1 MSKISS
7 IVLCAVTFF
16 SVLASSAQAQVPRA
30 VVSGGNNAI
39 DANPCTYSA
48 PCASLSVAIAALPA
62 SGGVVDVLGPGFYG
76 PVTIAKPITLLGHGW
91 AAISADSGGAA
102 ITVTASPV
110 TISGVQLDGGGS
122 GGSGIAFTGAGQLTV
137 LDSVATH
144 FTSDGISVAPP
155 ASAASYLTLRNVVVT
170 NNAANGIG
178 IHAQTS
184 NITVSGENVTASG
197 NDTGVHVQSGPYGAF
212 GTTFDHLVAN
222 ENRYGFHLDG
232 PGNGNNYLRNSTLI
246 FNSTGDVLQ
255 ESSANGYIS
264 IQNHSDIGTIVVQ
277 NTANPTIWSDGSNN
291 ISQIPSNMQTVG
303 TR

>member
-1 MSKISS
+1 MNKISS
-7 IVLCAVTFF
+7 TVLFASAFF

-30 VVSGGNNAI
+30 VVSGA
-39 DANPCTYSA
+39 DSASDSNPCTYAA
-48 PCASLSVAIAALPA
+48 PCSSLAAAIATLPG
-62 SGGVVDVLGPGFYG
+62 SGGVLDVAGPGYYG
-76 PVTIAKPITLLGHGW
+76 QVTITKPITLFGHGW
-91 AAISADSGGAA
+91 ATISADSGGAA

-110 TISGVQLDGGGS
+110 MISGVQLDGGGT
-122 GGSGIAFTGAGQLTV
+122 GGSGIAFTSAGRLIV

-144 FTSDGISVAPP
+144 FAGDGISVSPP
-155 ASAASYLTLRNVVVT
+155 ASAASYLTLRNVVLT

-178 IHAQTS
+178 IYAQTA

-212 GTTFDHLVAN
+212 STTFDHLVAN

-264 IQNHSDIGTIVVQ
+264 IYNHSDIGTIVVQ
-277 NTANPTIWSDGSNN
+277 NTANPTIRSDGSNN